1 MLGQIISAKVAAAII
16 ASAAVAT
23 GGAAAAGG
31 AGSETHNVGT
41 QSTVA
46 SSRENGPSDKDGKGK
61 GQGDKI
67 SALARST
74 LGGPGKGAIISAA
87 AKGHGKAVS
96 AEASKNGKAHAA
108 QGKANGKAN
117 ADTKGKDKKD

>member
-1 MLGQIISAKVAAAII
+1 MLGQIISAKVAAVVI
-16 ASAAVAT
+16 AGAALATRGAAAVA
-23 GGAAAAGG
+23 
-31 AGSETHNVGT
+31 
-41 QSTVA
+41 STVSDNHNSAGRATVAA
-46 SSRENGPSDKDGKGK
+46 STQNGPSDKDGNGK

-74 LGGPGKGAIISAA
+74 PGGPGKGAVISAA

-108 QGKANGKAN
+108 QGKANGKAE
-117 ADTKGKDKKD
+117 DKKD